1 MVKTSQN
8 GRSLTAGESDK
19 RFATIGTILGFMLFL
34 SGALLL
40 IYGFLDIVVRIESL
54 KTAGYLLIG
63 YVMFKLGQAIMK
75 HFAVF
80 KVDHERRRMPRE

>member
-40 IYGFLDIVVRIESL
+40 IYGFLESTVKMQL
-54 KTAGYLLIG
+54 
-63 YVMFKLGQAIMK
+63 
-75 HFAVF
+75 
-80 KVDHERRRMPRE
+80 